1 MISEYTDLGIA
12 LMIANIKRQEVSLR
26 IRKHTGRE
34 IRQESNLT
42 HQYEE
47 NPIRM
52 MGFSFYIY
60 RISDSHHI
68 V

>member
-12 LMIANIKRQEVSLR
+12 LIIANIKRQEVSLR

-47 NPIRM
+47 TPS
-52 MGFSFYIY
+52 G
-60 RISDSHHI
+60 
-68 V
+68 